1 MTLHSAEYGAEHA
14 SDLIPT
20 PAPIFEK
27 SAMHISKYRKTVK
40 EEKKK
45 ELYPAKTMGVI
56 STTKSDSKNFLKKD
70 QGHLAKQQLR
80 HKFNNQKAKENLKT
94 TNEILIGKDQMKMP
108 EKIQNSNS
116 PNNTKTNFNNTEKP
130 QVPRR
135 QDWIKTMREMSKAK
149 EKQAQHLQARSKIKE
164 NAIRNIYSIPKLPKK
179 IYVDSVY
186 GNKNDLLTSG
196 LVPRYI
202 NKENYGKTPSYI
214 NKRKEQIE
222 ETEKQY
228 HDYVLNQQ
236 KQEALYKISESE
248 HSEMLNSLKKQWDVL
263 HHDYQGLS
271 VVTDTAPKKN
281 IKENLENAMS
291 QIERDIE
298 KLERHDVV
306 YVDTNH

>member
-1 MTLHSAEYGAEHA
+1 MTLHAAEYGAEHA
-14 SDLIPT
+14 SDLIPH
-20 PAPIFEK
+20 AVPIIEK
-27 SAMHISKYRKTVK
+27 AEMHISKYRKTVK

-45 ELYPAKTMGVI
+45 ELYSAKTMGVI

-80 HKFNNQKAKENLKT
+80 HKFNNEKAKNSQKPTNLIEN
-94 TNEILIGKDQMKMP
+94 GKMKMP
-108 EKIQNSNS
+108 EITKNQNNGSG
-116 PNNTKTNFNNTEKP
+116 KP
-130 QVPRR
+130 EVPRR
-135 QDWIKTMREMSKAK
+135 QDWIKTMREMTKSK
-149 EKQAQHLQARSKIKE
+149 EKQVQHLQARSKIQE

-202 NKENYGKTPSYI
+202 NKENYGETPSYI
-214 NKRKEQIE
+214 NKRKQQID

-228 HDYVLNQQ
+228 HEYVQTQQ
-236 KQEALYKISESE
+236 KQEALYKISASE
-248 HSEMLNSLKKQWDVL
+248 HSEMLNTLKKQWDIL

-298 KLERHDVV
+298 KLERHC
-306 YVDTNH
+306 

>member
-1 MTLHSAEYGAEHA
+1 MTLQPAEYGAEHA

-20 PAPIFEK
+20 ALPIIEK

-80 HKFNNQKAKENLKT
+80 HRFNINQKKAKNLK
-94 TNEILIGKDQMKMP
+94 IDVIGKDQMKITEAP
-108 EKIQNSNS
+108 KQPNS
-116 PNNTKTNFNNTEKP
+116 EKP
-130 QVPRR
+130 EVPRR
-135 QDWIKTMREMSKAK
+135 QDWIKTMREMSQAK
-149 EKQAQHLQARSKIKE
+149 EKQAEHLQARSKIQE

-228 HDYVLNQQ
+228 HEYVLHQQ
-236 KQEALYKISESE
+236 KQEALYKISEKE